1 MSFKV
6 VRSGGNVV
14 AFGPNDDSYEPES
27 GYSVEDQEPV
37 LYVDPKL
44 AIKAQIQA
52 LEAEQLLP
60 RITREFML
68 ASFEQAA
75 AAAGIDPMINVGY
88 AKLKEFDTQ
97 IAVLRDLLNQN

>member
-1 MSFKV
+1 MYAFTDAN
-6 VRSGGNVV
+6 GG
-14 AFGPNDDSYEPES
+14 YYQTEEES
-27 GYSVEDQEPV
+27 PAWAKGMTPCDVQPTEQP
-37 LYVDPKL
+37 DPKL
-44 AIKAQIQA
+44 AIKAQIET
-52 LEAEQLLP
+52 LEAQQLLP